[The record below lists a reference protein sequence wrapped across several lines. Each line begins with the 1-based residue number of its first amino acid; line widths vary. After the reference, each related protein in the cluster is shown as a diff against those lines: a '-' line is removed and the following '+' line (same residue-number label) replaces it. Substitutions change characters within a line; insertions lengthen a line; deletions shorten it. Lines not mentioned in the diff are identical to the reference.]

1 MTKSRV
7 VVYTS
12 YKAISL
18 KTVANH
24 IAKVA
29 RYLGHDAEIR
39 TSYEPA
45 QLVKRQADSAIIV
58 MTGDPLA
65 ASPWILFA
73 RDLTDVGVKNV
84 YYGVVEGRLNPHHV
98 AEWMTTVKFVA
109 PSQYVATKMRAVGL
123 NVVDVV
129 PHGIDFTEVD
139 EGERAV
145 LKAVEYMKRFGLD
158 PSKHIIA
165 LTIANAHPRKGL
177 AWLDKVAEIVA
188 KFTKPIRFFVI
199 TEPEGLKYFK
209 NRDNLVVSTDFGKLP
224 RELVL
229 ALIKASH
236 MVLIPSFSEGFG
248 LPALEAMAMGTPCV
262 ATELPPLK
270 EFAKCWFVPYSHV
283 SYFDRTPMGSG
294 GIIFEQYIY
303 EPDEF
308 AAQVLNVADIIVN
321 HREVLEAWRAMAM
334 KEARK
339 YSILSVYPKLVAMV
353 T

>member
-1 MTKSRV
+1 VTKSHV
-7 VVYTS
+7 IVYTS

-18 KTVANH
+18 KTVASH

-29 RYLGHDAEIR
+29 QYLGHEVEIR

-45 QLVKRQADSAIIV
+45 SWVKRQANSVIIV

-73 RDLTDVGVKNV
+73 HDLSKADVKNV

-98 AEWMTTVKFVA
+98 MEWMSTVKFVA
-109 PSQYVATKMRAVGL
+109 PSQYVATKMKAVGL
-123 NVVDVV
+123 NVVDVI

-139 EGERAV
+139 EGIRAV
-145 LKAVEYMKRFGLD
+145 PKAVEYMKKFGLD

-188 KFTKPIRFFVI
+188 KFAKPIKFFII
-199 TEPEGLKYFK
+199 TEPEGLKYFRK
-209 NRDNLVVSTDFGKLP
+209 HDNLVVSTDFGKLP
-224 RELVL
+224 RDLVL
-229 ALIKASH
+229 GLIKASH
-236 MVLIPSFSEGFG
+236 MVVIPSFSEGFG
-248 LPALEAMAMGTPCV
+248 LPALEAMALGTPCV

-270 EFAKCWFVPYSHV
+270 EFANCWFVPYSQV
-283 SYFDRTPMGSG
+283 SYFNRTPMGAG

-303 EPDEF
+303 EPEDF
-308 AAQVLNVADIIVN
+308 AAQILNVADLIVN
-321 HREVLEAWRAMAM
+321 KKEAIEAWRLTAMWDAQ
-334 KEARK
+334 KL
-339 YSILSVYPKLVAMV
+339 SIKNVYPKLIKMV
-353 T
+353 V